1 MALKDGNVYSHF
13 LVFVIMVNLNSTSG
27 YIVAT
32 LILFINTFCRYS
44 FFYLLTPTRKSKKYN
59 LLFILLT
66 FPVILLINGVGDIIG
81 FFAPFIEIFI
91 FYIVYRQLT
100 LDYRLCGRLLM
111 LDLFSYI
118 TFGASALFF
127 TLFTNYYTMVSVIIL
142 DVSLNIFEYIILT
155 KTTIIEKLDDEYGLL
170 YFYLILYIWISSM
183 VIYYL
188 TTYVFNIDAVSYIIA
203 MVVVVSQLFFSLFVY
218 SINKK
223 IRQDKLS
230 LQQINDLKIYT
241 QQLES
246 SQRGLRKFKHDYQN
260 MLLSLK
266 LSAKKSHD
274 KELIDKLAEY
284 SSKTL
289 EDKVLWQFNDVDN
302 VKDELLKSL
311 FISKLNRIFQNNI
324 QYSFECR
331 IVIENLSNK
340 YNSFDIVRILGIVY
354 DNAIEESLEFGDEAK
369 IDTMIYQENGELEI
383 EIRNRYRDTDLTI
396 QDIKKSG
403 FTTKKNHDGLGL
415 ANIEELSQSYNDIF
429 INYQIKDGWFTFLMV
444 MSI

>member
-1 MALKDGNVYSHF
+1 
-13 LVFVIMVNLNSTSG
+13 MVNLNSTSG
-27 YIVAT
+27 YILAT
-32 LILFINTFCRYS
+32 IILFINTFCRYS

-81 FFAPFIEIFI
+81 CFAPFIEIFI

-396 QDIKKSG
+396 QDMRKSG

-415 ANIEELSQSYNDIF
+415 ANIEELSQPYNDIF

>member
-1 MALKDGNVYSHF
+1 
-13 LVFVIMVNLNSTSG
+13 MVNLNSTSG

-66 FPVILLINGVGDIIG
+66 FPVILLINGVGDSIG

>member
-1 MALKDGNVYSHF
+1 
-13 LVFVIMVNLNSTSG
+13 MVNLNSTSG

-246 SQRGLRKFKHDYQN
+246 SQRSLRKFKHDYQN

-396 QDIKKSG
+396 QDMKKSG

-415 ANIEELSQSYNDIF
+415 ANIEELSQSYNDILS
-429 INYQIKDGWFTFLMV
+429 IIKLKMV
-444 MSI
+444 GLLSLWL

>member
-1 MALKDGNVYSHF
+1 
-13 LVFVIMVNLNSTSG
+13 MVNLNSTSG

-142 DVSLNIFEYIILT
+142 DVSLNIFEYIILI

-246 SQRGLRKFKHDYQN
+246 SQRSLRKFKHDYQN

-311 FISKLNRIFQNNI
+311 FISKLNRIFQDNI

-331 IVIENLSNK
+331 DVIDSLSNK
-340 YNSFDIVRILGIVY
+340 YNAFDIIRILGITY
-354 DNAIEESLEFGDEAK
+354 DNAIEESLELGDEAR
-369 IDTMIYQENGELEI
+369 IDTMVYRENGELEI
-383 EIRNRYRDTDLTI
+383 EIKNRCRNTDLTI
-396 QDIKKSG
+396 QDMKKSG

-415 ANIEELSQSYNDIF
+415 ANIEELSQPYNDIF

>member
-1 MALKDGNVYSHF
+1 
-13 LVFVIMVNLNSTSG
+13 MVNLNSTSG

-188 TTYVFNIDAVSYIIA
+188 TIYVFNIDAVSYIIA

-284 SSKTL
+284 SSKIL

-311 FISKLNRIFQNNI
+311 FISKLNRIFQDNI

-331 IVIENLSNK
+331 NVIDSLSNK
-340 YNSFDIVRILGIVY
+340 YNAFDIIRILGITY
-354 DNAIEESLEFGDEAK
+354 DNAIEESLELGDEAR
-369 IDTMIYQENGELEI
+369 IDTMVYRENGELEI
-383 EIRNRYRDTDLTI
+383 EIKNRCRITDLII
-396 QDIKKSG
+396 QDMRKSG

-415 ANIEELSQSYNDIF
+415 ANIEELSQPYNDIF

>member
-1 MALKDGNVYSHF
+1 
-13 LVFVIMVNLNSTSG
+13 MVNLNSTSG

-142 DVSLNIFEYIILT
+142 DVLLNIFEYIILT

-223 IRQDKLS
+223 IRQGKLS

-284 SSKTL
+284 SSKIL

-311 FISKLNRIFQNNI
+311 FISKLNRIFQDNI

-331 IVIENLSNK
+331 DVIDNLSNK
-340 YNSFDIVRILGIVY
+340 YNAFDIIRILGITY
-354 DNAIEESLEFGDEAK
+354 DNAIEESLELGDEAR
-369 IDTMIYQENGELEI
+369 IDTMVYRENGELEI
-383 EIRNRYRDTDLTI
+383 EIKNRCRNTDLTI
-396 QDIKKSG
+396 QDMRKSG
-403 FTTKKNHDGLGL
+403 FTTKKHHDGLGL
-415 ANIEELSQSYNDIF
+415 ANIEELSQPYNDIF

>member
-1 MALKDGNVYSHF
+1 
-13 LVFVIMVNLNSTSG
+13 MVNLNSTSG

-203 MVVVVSQLFFSLFVY
+203 TVVVVSQLFFSLFVY

-246 SQRGLRKFKHDYQN
+246 SQRSLRKFKHDYQN

>member
-1 MALKDGNVYSHF
+1 
-13 LVFVIMVNLNSTSG
+13 MVNLNSTSG

-66 FPVILLINGVGDIIG
+66 FPVILLINGVGDIID

>member
-1 MALKDGNVYSHF
+1 
-13 LVFVIMVNLNSTSG
+13 MVNLNSTSD

-203 MVVVVSQLFFSLFVY
+203 MVVVVSQLFFSLFVH

-284 SSKTL
+284 SSKIL

-311 FISKLNRIFQNNI
+311 FISKLNRIFQDNI

-331 IVIENLSNK
+331 DVIDSLSNK
-340 YNSFDIVRILGIVY
+340 YNAFDIIRILGITY
-354 DNAIEESLEFGDEAK
+354 DNAIEESLELGDEAR
-369 IDTMIYQENGELEI
+369 IDTMVYRENGELEI
-383 EIRNRYRDTDLTI
+383 EIKNRCRNTDLTI
-396 QDIKKSG
+396 QDMKKSG

-415 ANIEELSQSYNDIF
+415 ANIEELSQPYNDIF

>member
-1 MALKDGNVYSHF
+1 
-13 LVFVIMVNLNSTSG
+13 MVNLNSTSG

-155 KTTIIEKLDDEYGLL
+155 KTTIIENLDDEYGLL

-246 SQRGLRKFKHDYQN
+246 SQRSLRKFKHDYQN

-396 QDIKKSG
+396 QDMKKSG

>member
-1 MALKDGNVYSHF
+1 M
-13 LVFVIMVNLNSTSG
+13 
-27 YIVAT
+27 
-32 LILFINTFCRYS
+32 
-44 FFYLLTPTRKSKKYN
+44 TPTRKSKKYN

-369 IDTMIYQENGELEI
+369 IDTMIYQENCELEI

>member
-1 MALKDGNVYSHF
+1 
-13 LVFVIMVNLNSTSG
+13 MVNLNSTSG

-142 DVSLNIFEYIILT
+142 DVALNIFEYIILT

-246 SQRGLRKFKHDYQN
+246 SQRSLRKFKHDYQN

-396 QDIKKSG
+396 QDMKKSG

>member
-1 MALKDGNVYSHF
+1 
-13 LVFVIMVNLNSTSG
+13 MVNLNSTSD

-415 ANIEELSQSYNDIF
+415 ANIEELSQSYNHIF

>member
-1 MALKDGNVYSHF
+1 
-13 LVFVIMVNLNSTSG
+13 MVNLNSTSG

-354 DNAIEESLEFGDEAK
+354 DNAIEESLEFGDEAR
-369 IDTMIYQENGELEI
+369 IDTMVYRENGELEI
-383 EIRNRYRDTDLTI
+383 EIKNRCRNTDLTI
-396 QDIKKSG
+396 QDMRKSG
-403 FTTKKNHDGLGL
+403 FTTKKHHDGLGL
-415 ANIEELSQSYNDIF
+415 ANIEELSQPYNDIF

>member
-1 MALKDGNVYSHF
+1 
-13 LVFVIMVNLNSTSG
+13 MVNLNSTSG
-27 YIVAT
+27 YIVAI

>member
-1 MALKDGNVYSHF
+1 
-13 LVFVIMVNLNSTSG
+13 MVNLNSTSG

-81 FFAPFIEIFI
+81 FFTPFIEIFI

>member
-1 MALKDGNVYSHF
+1 
-13 LVFVIMVNLNSTSG
+13 MVNLNSTSG

-203 MVVVVSQLFFSLFVY
+203 MVVVVSQLFFSFFVY

-415 ANIEELSQSYNDIF
+415 AIFVELSQSYNDIF

>member
-1 MALKDGNVYSHF
+1 
-13 LVFVIMVNLNSTSG
+13 MVNLNSTSG

-118 TFGASALFF
+118 IFGASALFF

-218 SINKK
+218 HINKK

-246 SQRGLRKFKHDYQN
+246 SQRSLRKFKHDYQN

-284 SSKTL
+284 SSKIL

-311 FISKLNRIFQNNI
+311 FISKLNRIFQDNI

-331 IVIENLSNK
+331 DVIDSLSNK
-340 YNSFDIVRILGIVY
+340 YNAFDIIRILGITY
-354 DNAIEESLEFGDEAK
+354 DNAIEESLELGDEAR
-369 IDTMIYQENGELEI
+369 IDTMVYRENGKLEI
-383 EIRNRYRDTDLTI
+383 EIKNRCRNTDLTI
-396 QDIKKSG
+396 QDMRKSG
-403 FTTKKNHDGLGL
+403 FTTKKNHYGLGL
-415 ANIEELSQSYNDIF
+415 ANIEELSQPYNDIF

>member
-1 MALKDGNVYSHF
+1 
-13 LVFVIMVNLNSTSG
+13 MVNLNSTSG

-142 DVSLNIFEYIILT
+142 DVSLNIFEYIILI

-340 YNSFDIVRILGIVY
+340 YNLFDIVRILGIVY
-354 DNAIEESLEFGDEAK
+354 DNAIEESLEFGDEAR
-369 IDTMIYQENGELEI
+369 IDTMVYRENGELEI
-383 EIRNRYRDTDLTI
+383 EIKNRCRNTDLTI
-396 QDIKKSG
+396 QDMRKSG
-403 FTTKKNHDGLGL
+403 FTTKKHHDGLGL
-415 ANIEELSQSYNDIF
+415 ANIEELSQPYNDIF

>member
-1 MALKDGNVYSHF
+1 
-13 LVFVIMVNLNSTSG
+13 MVNLNSTSG

-32 LILFINTFCRYS
+32 LILFINTFCKYS
-44 FFYLLTPTRKSKKYN
+44 FFYLLTPTRKSKRYN

-246 SQRGLRKFKHDYQN
+246 SQRSLRKFKHDYQN

-396 QDIKKSG
+396 QDMKKSG

>member
-1 MALKDGNVYSHF
+1 
-13 LVFVIMVNLNSTSG
+13 MVNLNSTSG

-81 FFAPFIEIFI
+81 FFASFIEIFI

-246 SQRGLRKFKHDYQN
+246 SQRSLRKFKHDYQN

-340 YNSFDIVRILGIVY
+340 YNSFDIVSILGIVY
-354 DNAIEESLEFGDEAK
+354 ISPSSCMARLRFSC
-369 IDTMIYQENGELEI
+369 
-383 EIRNRYRDTDLTI
+383 R
-396 QDIKKSG
+396 S
-403 FTTKKNHDGLGL
+403 
-415 ANIEELSQSYNDIF
+415 
-429 INYQIKDGWFTFLMV
+429 
-444 MSI
+444 SIAPCS

>member
-1 MALKDGNVYSHF
+1 
-13 LVFVIMVNLNSTSG
+13 MVNLNSTSG

>member
-1 MALKDGNVYSHF
+1 
-13 LVFVIMVNLNSTSG
+13 MVNLNSTSG

-383 EIRNRYRDTDLTI
+383 EIRNSYRDTDLTI

>member
-1 MALKDGNVYSHF
+1 
-13 LVFVIMVNLNSTSG
+13 MVNLNSTSG

-127 TLFTNYYTMVSVIIL
+127 TLFTNYYTMVSGIIL

-246 SQRGLRKFKHDYQN
+246 SQRSLRKFKHDYQN

-396 QDIKKSG
+396 QDMKKSG

>member
-1 MALKDGNVYSHF
+1 
-13 LVFVIMVNLNSTSG
+13 MVNLNSTSG

-246 SQRGLRKFKHDYQN
+246 SQRSLRKFKHDYQN

-266 LSAKKSHD
+266 LSAKKNHD

-311 FISKLNRIFQNNI
+311 FISKLDRIFQDNI

-331 IVIENLSNK
+331 DVIDSLSNK
-340 YNSFDIVRILGIVY
+340 YNAFDIIRILGITY
-354 DNAIEESLEFGDEAK
+354 DNAIEESLELGDEAR
-369 IDTMIYQENGELEI
+369 IDTMVYRENGELEI
-383 EIRNRYRDTDLTI
+383 EIKNRCRNTDLTI
-396 QDIKKSG
+396 QDMRKSG

-415 ANIEELSQSYNDIF
+415 ANIEELSQPYNDIF

>member
-1 MALKDGNVYSHF
+1 
-13 LVFVIMVNLNSTSG
+13 MVNLNSTSG
-27 YIVAT
+27 YIVAI

-331 IVIENLSNK
+331 NVIDSLSNK
-340 YNSFDIVRILGIVY
+340 YNAFDIIRILGITY
-354 DNAIEESLEFGDEAK
+354 DNAIEESLELGDEAR
-369 IDTMIYQENGELEI
+369 IDTMVYRENGELEI
-383 EIRNRYRDTDLTI
+383 EIKNRCRITDLII
-396 QDIKKSG
+396 QDMRKSG

-415 ANIEELSQSYNDIF
+415 ANIEELSQPYNDIF

>member
-1 MALKDGNVYSHF
+1 
-13 LVFVIMVNLNSTSG
+13 MVNLNSTSG

-246 SQRGLRKFKHDYQN
+246 SQRSLRKFKHDYQN

-289 EDKVLWQFNDVDN
+289 EEKVLWQFNDVDN

-396 QDIKKSG
+396 QDMKKSG

>member
-1 MALKDGNVYSHF
+1 
-13 LVFVIMVNLNSTSG
+13 MVNLNSTSG

-118 TFGASALFF
+118 TFGVSALFF

-354 DNAIEESLEFGDEAK
+354 DNAIEESLEFGDEAR
-369 IDTMIYQENGELEI
+369 IDTMVYRENGELEI
-383 EIRNRYRDTDLTI
+383 EIKNRCRNTDLTI
-396 QDIKKSG
+396 QDMRKSG
-403 FTTKKNHDGLGL
+403 FTTKKHHDGLGL
-415 ANIEELSQSYNDIF
+415 ANIEELSQPYNDIF

>member
-1 MALKDGNVYSHF
+1 
-13 LVFVIMVNLNSTSG
+13 MVNLNSTSG

-111 LDLFSYI
+111 LDLFSY
-118 TFGASALFF
+118 TAFGASALFF

-246 SQRGLRKFKHDYQN
+246 SQRSLRKFKHDYQN

-396 QDIKKSG
+396 QDMKKSG

>member
-1 MALKDGNVYSHF
+1 
-13 LVFVIMVNLNSTSG
+13 MVNLNSTSG

-383 EIRNRYRDTDLTI
+383 DIRNRYRDTDLTI
-396 QDIKKSG
+396 QDMRKSG

-415 ANIEELSQSYNDIF
+415 ANIEELSQPYNDIF

>member
-1 MALKDGNVYSHF
+1 
-13 LVFVIMVNLNSTSG
+13 MVNLNSTSG

-91 FYIVYRQLT
+91 FYVVYRQLT

-444 MSI
+444 MNI

>member
-1 MALKDGNVYSHF
+1 
-13 LVFVIMVNLNSTSG
+13 MVNLNSTSD

-246 SQRGLRKFKHDYQN
+246 SQRSLRKFKHDYQN
-260 MLLSLK
+260 MLVSLK
-266 LSAKKSHD
+266 LSAKKNYD

-284 SSKTL
+284 SSKIL

-302 VKDELLKSL
+302 IKDELLKSL
-311 FISKLNRIFQNNI
+311 FISKLNRIFQDNI

-331 IVIENLSNK
+331 DVIDSLSNE
-340 YNSFDIVRILGIVY
+340 YNAFDIIRILGITY
-354 DNAIEESLEFGDEAK
+354 DNAIEESLELGDEAR
-369 IDTMIYQENGELEI
+369 IDTMVYRENGELEI
-383 EIRNRYRDTDLTI
+383 EIKNRCRNTDLTI
-396 QDIKKSG
+396 QDMKKSG

-415 ANIEELSQSYNDIF
+415 ANIEELSQPYNDIF

-444 MSI
+444 MNI

>member
-1 MALKDGNVYSHF
+1 
-13 LVFVIMVNLNSTSG
+13 MVNLNSTSD

-284 SSKTL
+284 SSKIL

-311 FISKLNRIFQNNI
+311 FISKLNRIFQDNI

-331 IVIENLSNK
+331 NVIDSLSNK
-340 YNSFDIVRILGIVY
+340 YNAFDIIRILGITY
-354 DNAIEESLEFGDEAK
+354 DNAIEESLELGDEAR
-369 IDTMIYQENGELEI
+369 IDTMVYRENGELEI
-383 EIRNRYRDTDLTI
+383 EIKNRCRITDLII
-396 QDIKKSG
+396 QDMRKSG

-415 ANIEELSQSYNDIF
+415 ANIEELSQPYNDIF

>member
-1 MALKDGNVYSHF
+1 
-13 LVFVIMVNLNSTSG
+13 MVNLNSTSG

-66 FPVILLINGVGDIIG
+66 FPVILLINSVGDIIG

>member
-1 MALKDGNVYSHF
+1 
-13 LVFVIMVNLNSTSG
+13 MVNLNSTSD

-246 SQRGLRKFKHDYQN
+246 SQRSLRKFKHDYQN
-260 MLLSLK
+260 MLVSLK
-266 LSAKKSHD
+266 LSAKKNYD

-284 SSKTL
+284 SSKIL

-302 VKDELLKSL
+302 IKDELLKSL
-311 FISKLNRIFQNNI
+311 FISKLNRIFQDNI

-331 IVIENLSNK
+331 DVIDSLSNE
-340 YNSFDIVRILGIVY
+340 YNAFDIIRILGITY
-354 DNAIEESLEFGDEAK
+354 DNAIEESLELGDEAR
-369 IDTMIYQENGELEI
+369 IDTMVYRENGELEI
-383 EIRNRYRDTDLTI
+383 EIKNRCRNTDLTI
-396 QDIKKSG
+396 QDMKKSG

-415 ANIEELSQSYNDIF
+415 ANIEELSQPYNDIF

>member
-1 MALKDGNVYSHF
+1 
-13 LVFVIMVNLNSTSG
+13 MVNLNSTSD

-81 FFAPFIEIFI
+81 FFAPFIEIFT